1 MDRLLAYFT
10 ILLDNELI
18 IFLSRKD
25 LVIKFLN
32 SSSKYV
38 DQTIV

>member
-1 MDRLLAYFT
+1 MDSLSAYFT

-25 LVIKFLN
+25 LFIIFLN

-38 DQTIV
+38 DKTII